1 MRRQLAHNQRMDEAA
16 RKYMS
21 EIGRKGGQVK
31 GQSKARGSRKARAA
45 ALARWEREKSNAGAV
60 QTTIP
65 KEYGEN
71 L

>member
-1 MRRQLAHNQRMDEAA
+1 MRRQLAHNQWMDEAA

-45 ALARWEREKSNAGAV
+45 AVARWEREKANTWRG
-60 QTTIP
+60 QTHYT
-65 KEYGEN
+65 KRVW
-71 L
+71 